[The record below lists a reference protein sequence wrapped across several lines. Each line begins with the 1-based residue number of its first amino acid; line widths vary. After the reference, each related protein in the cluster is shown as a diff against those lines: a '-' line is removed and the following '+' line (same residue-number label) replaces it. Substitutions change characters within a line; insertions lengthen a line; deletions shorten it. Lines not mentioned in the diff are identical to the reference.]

1 MGRGQWEQATLPLAA
16 AAIAP
21 AARPARIPSL
31 RCAVWPTRVTL
42 ASARDRARGVS
53 QVARALALGAGIL
66 WMQPVAAARGHFP
79 SRHASWGG
87 SVCGGV
93 VPPAHDNA
101 VEYARCDLACK
112 HASVQH
118 HASHRGDRG
127 VASCTVVC
135 ITAWPF
141 ANVSRHGPTRC
152 ASGKCS
158 QHRGVTPCL

>member
-21 AARPARIPSL
+21 AARPARVPSR
-31 RCAVWPTRVTL
+31 RCAVRPTRVTL
-42 ASARDRARGVS
+42 GSAHNRARGVS

-66 WMQPVAAARGHFP
+66 WMQPVAAARGTFP
-79 SRHASWGG
+79 LRHASWGG

-118 HASHRGDRG
+118 HAYSIMLPIMATEALRLAPWG
-127 VASCTVVC
+127 VSQCGPLQTCLA
-135 ITAWPF
+135 TA
-141 ANVSRHGPTRC
+141 
-152 ASGKCS
+152 
-158 QHRGVTPCL
+158 QHFVRQ